1 MQQQG
6 HFKIFNFKNN
16 FMHKIWLIIQ
26 REYTTRVQN
35 KRFLLVTFLMPL
47 LMVGFIFGSAYLS
60 STGTEHRKIAVTD
73 PNGFF
78 KNAIKNTTQI
88 EFLFP
93 ENIDTNNY
101 SQKGFTDILLL
112 PKFEKT
118 NKTEYI
124 LRSKKSMGLV
134 LQNSI
139 IESINAAI
147 EDRMLQES
155 GIQQNVLDSIHKA
168 SQFASLKAYEDKGGN
183 KSKESNAGLAMGIG
197 YASGFLIYL
206 TLLIYG
212 TMVMRGVM
220 EEKTNRIAEVIIS
233 SVKPFELMLGKVVGI
248 GAVGLTQ
255 FALWIILIMSL
266 TGVAMG
272 LLPSDLQNQVASLQQ
287 SNGQMT
293 GAGMIQASESAMR
306 LYKMQHT
313 IATANW
319 PLILSCFV
327 FYFLGGYLFYA
338 ALFAA
343 VGSVVNE
350 DPQDA
355 QSLTFPITMPI
366 IFSYIITNMVTQN
379 PNTPL
384 AFWASMLP
392 FSSPMVMMARI
403 AYGVPSA
410 VSYWELFVSMF
421 LLIAGFL
428 FTTWLSGKIY
438 RTGILMYGKKVNWK
452 TMFSWAFTKQA

>member
-1 MQQQG
+1 
-6 HFKIFNFKNN
+6 
-16 FMHKIWLIIQ
+16 MHKIWIIIQ
-26 REYTTRVQN
+26 REYSTRVKN

-47 LMVGFIFGSAYLS
+47 LIIGLIFGSAYLS
-60 STGTEHRKIAVTD
+60 TRGTENRKIAVID
-73 PNGFF
+73 PNGYI
-78 KNAIKNTTQI
+78 KTSLKNTQQI
-88 EFLFP
+88 SFEFP
-93 ENIDTNNY
+93 ENIDTTNY
-101 SQKGFTDILLL
+101 SSKGYTDILIL
-112 PKFEKT
+112 PKFENNTKAD
-118 NKTEYI
+118 YI
-124 LRSKKSMGLV
+124 LRSKKSMGLM

-139 IESINAAI
+139 SEKINSAL
-147 EDRMLQES
+147 EDQMLQDA

-168 SQFASLKAYEDKGGN
+168 SQFAALKAYEDKGSA
-183 KSKESNAGLAMGIG
+183 SKESNAGLAMGIG
-197 YASGFLIYL
+197 YASGFLIYI
-206 TLLIYG
+206 TLFIYG

-233 SVKPFELMLGKVVGI
+233 SVKPFELMLGKIIGI

-255 FALWIILIMSL
+255 FALWIILITSL
-266 TGVAMG
+266 TSVGMSM
-272 LLPSDLQNQVASLQQ
+272 LPADIQHQVTTLQQ
-287 SNGQMT
+287 SNGQM
-293 GAGMIQASESAMR
+293 GAAGMAQASESAMR
-306 LYKMQHT
+306 IYNMQHT

-327 FYFLGGYLFYA
+327 FYFLGGYLFYS

-355 QSLTFPITMPI
+355 QSLMFPITMPI
-366 IFSYIITNMVTQN
+366 IFSYLITNMVTQN

-384 AFWASMLP
+384 AFWASIIP
-392 FSSPMVMMARI
+392 FSSPMVMMARV

-410 VSYWELFVSMF
+410 VSYWELALSMV
-421 LLIAGFL
+421 LLIGGFL

-452 TMFSWAFTKQA
+452 TMIKWAFTKQF